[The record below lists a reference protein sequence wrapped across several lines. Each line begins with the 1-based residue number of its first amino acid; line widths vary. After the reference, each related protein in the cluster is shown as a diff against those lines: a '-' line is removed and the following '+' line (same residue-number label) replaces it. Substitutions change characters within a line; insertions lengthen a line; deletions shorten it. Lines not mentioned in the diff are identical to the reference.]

1 MNIRTQGETMEKRQ
15 TPINA
20 DVVRQRIAASGLK
33 DVGKA
38 SIRELKKLVDLIEA
52 DTGEKFVRMEMGIPG
67 LPALQVGVDAQIQ
80 ALKDGVAAI
89 YPDIQGIPGL
99 KREVARFAR
108 LFMDLD
114 VDPEHCIP
122 TVGSMMG
129 GMACFLTVNRMW
141 ADREGT
147 LFLDPGFPVQKQ
159 QCKLLGHTYRTFD
172 MYEYRGARL
181 RAKLESCL
189 QDGKV
194 SSILYSSPNNPSWI
208 CLTDEELAII
218 GELANK
224 YNVVVIE
231 DLAYFGMDFRK
242 DYGKPGQPPYQPTVA
257 KYTDNYILLISSSK
271 AFSYAG
277 ERIGVMLV
285 SSKVWAMRSPDLR
298 RYYSSDQFGYALLFG
313 TIYSLSSGTS
323 HSAQRALEA
332 MLKAVHDGTV
342 DFVEI
347 VREYGEK
354 ARIMKRLF
362 VDNGFRI
369 VYDRDLEQP
378 VADGFYFTF
387 AYPGMQGGELLGELL
402 HYGISAITLDI
413 TGSERTE
420 GLRACTSL
428 IQRAQFPALE
438 ARLQAFHQDHPV
450 PVAAL

>member
-1 MNIRTQGETMEKRQ
+1 MENKQ

-20 DVVRQRIAASGLK
+20 EVVRGRLAASGLK
-33 DVGKA
+33 DLAQA
-38 SIRELKKLVDLIEA
+38 SIREIKKLVDQIEA
-52 DTGEKFVRMEMGIPG
+52 ASGEKFVRMEMGIPG

-89 YPDIQGIPGL
+89 YPDIQGTAPL
-99 KREVARFAR
+99 KREIARFAK
-108 LFMDLD
+108 LYLDLE
-114 VDPEHCIP
+114 VNPEYCIP

-159 QCKLLGHTYRTFD
+159 QCKLLGHGYRSFD
-172 MYEYRGARL
+172 MYDFRGPKL

-189 QDGKV
+189 KDGKV

-208 CLTDEELAII
+208 CLTEEELRTI
-218 GELANK
+218 GELATQ
-224 YNVVVIE
+224 YGVVVIE

-277 ERIGVMLV
+277 ERIGAMLV
-285 SSKVWAMRSPDLR
+285 GEKVWTMRSPDLR
-298 RYYSSDQFGYALLFG
+298 RYYNSDQFGYALLFG
-313 TIYSLSSGTS
+313 TIYALSSGTS
-323 HSAQRALEA
+323 HSAQCALAA
-332 MLKAVHDGTV
+332 MLKAVNDGEV
-342 DFVEI
+342 DFVAI
-347 VREYGEK
+347 TREYGEK
-354 ARIMKRLF
+354 AKVMKRLF
-362 VDNGFRI
+362 VENGFQI

-387 AYPGMQGGELLGELL
+387 AYPGLTGGQLLNELLR
-402 HYGISAITLDI
+402 YGVSAITLDT

-428 IQRAQFPALE
+428 IPRAQFPLLE
-438 ARLQAFHQDHPV
+438 TRLRQFREDHPRK
-450 PVAAL
+450 A

>member
-1 MNIRTQGETMEKRQ
+1 MENRE

-20 DVVRQRIAASGLK
+20 DVVRQRVAASGLT

-38 SIRELKKLVDLIEA
+38 SIRELKRLVDLIEG

-67 LPALQVGVDAQIQ
+67 LPALQVGVDAQVQ
-80 ALKDGVAAI
+80 ALKDGVAAV
-89 YPDIQGIPGL
+89 YPDIQGIPEL

-108 LFMDLD
+108 QFMDLE
-114 VDPEHCIP
+114 VDPEHCVP

-159 QCKLLGHTYRTFD
+159 QCRMLGHGYRSFD
-172 MYEYRGARL
+172 MYEHRGAKL
-181 RAKLESCL
+181 RDKLESCL
-189 QDGKV
+189 CDGKV

-208 CLTDEELAII
+208 CLTEEELGII
-218 GELANK
+218 GELATK
-224 YNVVVIE
+224 YGVVVIE

-242 DYGKPGQPPYQPTVA
+242 DYGRPGQPPFQPTVA

-277 ERIGVMLV
+277 ERIGVMVV
-285 SSKVWAMRSPDLR
+285 SDKVWAMRSPDLR
-298 RYYSSDQFGYALLFG
+298 RYYASDQFGYALLFG

-323 HSAQRALEA
+323 HSAQCALAA
-332 MLKAVHDGTV
+332 MLKAVNDGTV

-347 VREYGEK
+347 VKEYGEK
-354 ARIMKRLF
+354 ARIMKQLF

-402 HYGISAITLDI
+402 RYGISAITLDI

-428 IQRAQFPALE
+428 ISRDQFPTLE
-438 ARLQAFHQDHPV
+438 ARLRAFHEDHPV
-450 PVAAL
+450 APARVS

>member
-1 MNIRTQGETMEKRQ
+1 MENRQ

-20 DVVRQRIAASGLK
+20 DVVRERLAASGLK
-33 DVGKA
+33 DLAQA
-38 SIRELKKLVDLIEA
+38 SIREVKKLVDQIEA
-52 DTGEKFVRMEMGIPG
+52 ASGAKFVRMEMGIPG
-67 LPALQVGVDAQIQ
+67 LPPLQVGVEAQIQ

-89 YPDIQGIPGL
+89 YPDIQGTAPL
-99 KREVARFAR
+99 KREIARFAR
-108 LFMDLD
+108 LFLDLE
-114 VDPEHCIP
+114 VNAECCVP

-141 ADREGT
+141 AEREGT

-159 QCKLLGHTYRTFD
+159 QCKLLGHGYRSFD
-172 MYEYRGARL
+172 MYDFRGPRL

-208 CLTDEELAII
+208 CLTEEELRTI
-218 GELANK
+218 GELATK

-242 DYGKPGQPPYQPTVA
+242 DYGQPGQPPYQPTVA

-277 ERIGVMLV
+277 ERIGAMVV
-285 SSKVWAMRSPDLR
+285 GEQVWAMRSPDLL
-298 RYYSSDQFGYALLFG
+298 RYYNSDQFGYALLFG
-313 TIYSLSSGTS
+313 TIYGLSSGTS
-323 HSAQRALEA
+323 HSAQCALAA
-332 MLKAVHDGTV
+332 MLKAVNDGEV
-342 DFVEI
+342 DFVAI
-347 VREYGEK
+347 TREYGEK
-354 ARIMKRLF
+354 AKVMKRLF
-362 VDNGFRI
+362 LENGFQI

-387 AYPGMQGGELLGELL
+387 AYPGLSGGQLLGELL
-402 HYGISAITLDI
+402 RYGVSAITLDT

-428 IQRAQFPALE
+428 IPRAQFPLLE
-438 ARLQAFHQDHPV
+438 ARLRQFREDHPHQ
-450 PVAAL
+450 A